1 MPNALDSFLEL
12 EKEGKTYAEIVSE
25 LQEKGFSP
33 QEINDAINQSRIKKA
48 VVSPEGMQPSIM
60 QTTSEQEQ
68 PEIPVPVPIKKKR
81 MQQAAAAQN
90 SALVYPPQE
99 TAQPSAE
106 YQYPAQVQTPYDY
119 GYQPATQGA
128 AQGVDV
134 ETIEEICEEIVNEKM
149 IEFKNKI
156 EDIGEFKQMIQS
168 RLGDFDERLKRIEA
182 NIDRLQAALI
192 GRVQEYGQNIKDL
205 GSEMRAVEGAF
216 SKILNPLVDNI
227 KELNSI
233 TEKMKGKDKGK

>member
-1 MPNALDSFLEL
+1 MPNALDGFLEL
-12 EKEGKTYAEIVSE
+12 EKEGKTDAEIVSE

-33 QEINDAINQSRIKKA
+33 QEINDAINQSKIKKA

-68 PEIPVPVPIKKKR
+68 AEIPVPVPIKKKK
-81 MQQAAAAQN
+81 MQQSTAA
-90 SALVYPPQE
+90 SSTVYPQQAVE
-99 TAQPSAE
+99 QPSAE
-106 YQYPAQVQTPYDY
+106 YQYPAEQVQMPYDY
-119 GYQPATQGA
+119 TNYQPAAQGMP
-128 AQGVDV
+128 QGVDV
-134 ETIEEICEEIVNEKM
+134 ETIEEISEEIVNEKM
-149 IEFKNKI
+149 SEFRNKI
-156 EDIGEFKQMIQS
+156 EDFGEFKQIVQS
-168 RLGDFDERLKRIEA
+168 KLADFDERLKRIEA

-233 TEKMKGKDKGK
+233 TEKMKGKEKGK